1 MGYRAHKIEA
11 EEKEKRIKRILF
23 SIGVFLLLAV
33 LVFSVIVPP
42 ETWKYYVALPEIE
55 NREEGELR
63 IHFIDVGQGDC
74 TLVELPDG
82 KVTMIDVGDDNV
94 TATKQILRY
103 LNALEI
109 EVIDYLI
116 ITHEDADH
124 CGGVEDIVKL
134 KKVVNAY
141 LPTASKTSNPQYAEA
156 YTALADTDCNLIE
169 ASRLTPLGGTGTNY
183 TLAFLYPYGEN
194 DGEDEGNKSSSVVWL
209 DYMGMNA
216 LFMGDASDDV
226 ESLLLR
232 DDKFG
237 FLQKMG
243 VDLDSIEILKV
254 AHHGSGYSSS
264 AAFLQY
270 LGVQTAVVSCGK
282 DNPYGH
288 PSNRVINDLTA
299 VGASVYRTDKDGH
312 VIITISNNKTIET
325 ITLKD

>member
-1 MGYRAHKIEA
+1 MCDLEDLHQSVSKFCAGC
-11 EEKEKRIKRILF
+11 
-23 SIGVFLLLAV
+23 AV
-33 LVFSVIVPP
+33 LVAGNGNGAGSQSSFQSFGFCGAADVPQ
-42 ETWKYYVALPEIE
+42 K
-55 NREEGELR
+55 
-63 IHFIDVGQGDC
+63 HC
-74 TLVELPDG
+74 T
-82 KVTMIDVGDDNV
+82 
-94 TATKQILRY
+94 
-103 LNALEI
+103 
-109 EVIDYLI
+109 
-116 ITHEDADH
+116 
-124 CGGVEDIVKL
+124 
-134 KKVVNAY
+134 
-141 LPTASKTSNPQYAEA
+141 
-156 YTALADTDCNLIE
+156 NLIE

-183 TLAFLYPYGEN
+183 TLAFLYPYGED